1 MLGNGESHMNRARLA
16 VVAATLLVSYA
27 YFFQSGGWNQNSRF
41 DLTRAI
47 VEQRMLRIDSYHK
60 NTGDK
65 AFFGGH
71 FYSTK
76 APGLAFAAVPVV
88 AAARP
93 FVRAAGLEPS
103 SPEGVDALLYLATVV
118 TLALNGGRGGL
129 LIQVALTLRASV
141 GGGAFAA
148 IAFGSPHRSG
158 ATPHCSAGLHSRQ
171 HAWFSRSRRL

>member
-1 MLGNGESHMNRARLA
+1 MLGNGEYHMNRVRLA
-16 VVAATLLVSYA
+16 VVAATLLVSHA

-47 VEQRMLRIDSYHK
+47 VEQRMLRIDSYHR

-65 AFFGGH
+65 AFFRGH

-93 FVRAAGLEPS
+93 FMRAAGLEPS
-103 SPEGVDALLYLATVV
+103 SPTGVDALLYLATVV
-118 TLALNGGRGGL
+118 TVALPTAVAAACL
-129 LIQVALTLRASV
+129 FQVALTLGASV
-141 GGGAFAA
+141 GGAAFAA
-148 IAFGSPHRSG
+148 
-158 ATPHCSAGLHSRQ
+158 T
-171 HAWFSRSRRL
+171 